1 MLSIETREWL
11 VRGYERTHDAKMIA
25 QAYGVSEREV
35 YKLAAQMRETGSV
48 EPRTGNCGRKSKL
61 SEEDLKRVVGHAPF
75 STPKSTTGLSAI
87 RQDGQFARMT
97 FEGGTTKER
106 FKEYLET
113 VLLPSIHEGDYVIM
127 DNLRTHHCNFVGEL
141 IRAKGAIPL
150 YLPPYSPDL
159 SPIEKMWAKLKSILR
174 KWRIRI
180 KDKLIPAILQALN
193 LVTPSDCQ
201 GWFTCAG
208 C

>member
-1 MLSIETREWL
+1 MLSNIQTHIRKWRLMHELCKCPHWCQNSTRL
-11 VRGYERTHDAKMIA
+11 H
-25 QAYGVSEREV
+25 S
-35 YKLAAQMRETGSV
+35 SV
-48 EPRTGNCGRKSKL
+48 ISL
-61 SEEDLKRVVGHAPF
+61 
-75 STPKSTTGLSAI
+75 
-87 RQDGQFARMT
+87 
-97 FEGGTTKER
+97 
-106 FKEYLET
+106 
-113 VLLPSIHEGDYVIM
+113 DYVIM

-159 SPIEKMWAKLKSILR
+159 NPIEKMWAKMKSILR

-208 C
+208 Y

>member
-1 MLSIETREWL
+1 MKEIPGEKL
-11 VRGYERTHDAKMIA
+11 VFLDESGVNTNLIRR
-25 QAYGVSEREV
+25 YGR
-35 YKLAAQMRETGSV
+35 SV
-48 EPRTGNCGRKSKL
+48 GKT
-61 SEEDLKRVVGHAPF
+61 RVVDHAPF
-75 STPKSTTGLSAI
+75 STPKSTTILSAI
-87 RQDGQFARMT
+87 RQDGQFACMT

-159 SPIEKMWAKLKSILR
+159 NPIEKMWAKMKSILVLHPVR
-174 KWRIRI
+174 NNSLRLQGFLLYSIRNGI
-180 KDKLIPAILQALN
+180 
-193 LVTPSDCQ
+193 
-201 GWFTCAG
+201 GG
-208 C
+208 CRYATLRCYPGR

>member
-1 MLSIETREWL
+1 M
-11 VRGYERTHDAKMIA
+11 VD
-25 QAYGVSEREV
+25 
-35 YKLAAQMRETGSV
+35 
-48 EPRTGNCGRKSKL
+48 
-61 SEEDLKRVVGHAPF
+61 HAPF
-75 STPKSTTGLSAI
+75 STPQSTTVLSAI
-87 RQDGQFARMT
+87 RQGGQFACMT
-97 FEGGTTKER
+97 FERGTTKER

-159 SPIEKMWAKLKSILR
+159 NPIEKMWAKMKSILR

-180 KDKLIPAILQALN
+180 KDKLITAILQALN
-193 LVTPSDCQ
+193 LVTPSDCL

-208 C
+208 Y